1 MDDAWVAEKAAPT
14 DACWAELWADEMA
27 VLWAGQ
33 LDVAWVVG
41 SACTKVVLK
50 VALWV
55 FERAEMRVG

>member
-1 MDDAWVAEKAAPT
+1 M

-27 VLWAGQ
+27 VLWADQ

-41 SACTKVVLK
+41 SACMKVVLK

-55 FERAEMRVG
+55 FEKAAMRVD